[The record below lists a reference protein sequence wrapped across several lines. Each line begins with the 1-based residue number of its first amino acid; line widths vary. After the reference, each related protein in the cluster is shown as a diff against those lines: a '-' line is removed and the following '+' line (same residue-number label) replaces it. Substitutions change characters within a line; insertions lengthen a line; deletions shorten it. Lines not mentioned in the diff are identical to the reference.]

1 MTEQKQVFNNIVG
14 IERQQREDGKPAAIL
29 ALRSMRA
36 NSNPNVRAV
45 KGGRVAISFPANIS
59 ADEYKK
65 KALRYAMNGMVLP
78 EYNGRISVNVVMF
91 IDENSKFKDWVLS
104 RLEKGSLIPMMLG
117 RLETNTYTKDNETH
131 TTLNLTV
138 DPSNIITIKA
148 PETDGDGDGA
158 ESTGSAPNFNMSED
172 DLPF

>member
-14 IERQQREDGKPAAIL
+14 IERQQREDGKP
-29 ALRSMRA
+29 SMRA

-78 EYNGRISVNVVMF
+78 EYNDRISVNVVMF

-104 RLEKGSLIPMMLG
+104 

-138 DPSNIITIKA
+138 DPSNITTIKA
-148 PETDGDGDGA
+148 PETDGAGA

>member
-1 MTEQKQVFNNIVG
+1 MTKQKQVFNNIVG
-14 IERQQREDGKPAAIL
+14 IERQQREDGKPSAIL

-138 DPSNIITIKA
+138 DPSNITTIKA
-148 PETDGDGDGA
+148 PEADGDGTGA
-158 ESTGSAPNFNMSED
+158 ESTSSAPNFNMNED

>member
-1 MTEQKQVFNNIVG
+1 MTEQKQQTFNNIVG
-14 IERQQREDGKPAAIL
+14 IERQQREDGKPSAIL

-65 KALRYAMNGMVLP
+65 KALKYAMNGMVLP

-91 IDENSKFKDWVLS
+91 IDEESRYKDWVLS
-104 RLEKGSLIPMMLG
+104 RLEKGSLISMMLG
-117 RLETNTYTKDNETH
+117 RLESNTYTKDNETH
-131 TTLNLTV
+131 TKLNLTV
-138 DPSNIITIKA
+138 DPSNISTIKA
-148 PETDGDGDGA
+148 PEADGDGGGTTS
-158 ESTGSAPNFNMSED
+158 STPNFQMNED

>member
-1 MTEQKQVFNNIVG
+1 
-14 IERQQREDGKPAAIL
+14 
-29 ALRSMRA
+29 
-36 NSNPNVRAV
+36 
-45 KGGRVAISFPANIS
+45 
-59 ADEYKK
+59 
-65 KALRYAMNGMVLP
+65 MNGMVLP
-78 EYNGRISVNVVMF
+78 EYNGRISVTVVMF

-138 DPSNIITIKA
+138 DPSNITTIKA
-148 PETDGDGDGA
+148 PETDGDGAGA